1 MTDDRRTY
9 RIEQLGRP
17 QHNGV
22 QYNEEVASLEGLVTH
37 HPGGNRNIRM
47 REGSILRAENPAR
60 RSHAYISGDF
70 EEVINGRVDRYDTLQ
85 PDQVLLVKDF
95 ILEDPQPPRG
105 TSARAVDIPS
115 PASGY
120 VNSVRA
126 NAGFVEIMD
135 REGGTVIAR
144 LRHMSNIA
152 VEPGDTVSY
161 GESLGQQD
169 NLGLN
174 RPAGVGMHVHIEM
187 DTGHYQQFQ
196 SYMADLANGR
206 LPVQAEYRENVQPL
220 PIVNDGTFRLG
231 QSNERVRDLQ
241 RVMADE
247 GYLAT
252 GGGALDQD
260 GVYRP
265 GMQGALLDFQRA
277 HGLPQTGDIDPATL
291 RMAPLVEPRLVD
303 HQDVFVPGRPMPAQ
317 PATQPTA
324 PGHPGHPDHR
334 QNLTAPLP
342 PPVNRQAPGSG
353 RSPGDPGHPD
363 HAMLQQIREAVHR
376 IDDGIGKPHDEA
388 SERMSR
394 CLLVQCREAG
404 LRRVDHV
411 VMGTNGTNLFA
422 VEGQL
427 NDPAHLRTHVATGQ
441 AIRTPLEQS
450 DERLL
455 VATRAAAPRQQES
468 VQQRDPA
475 RGPDDPGRSGPIMQ
489 M

>member
-17 QHNGV
+17 KSNGV

-47 REGSILRAENPAR
+47 QEGSILRAENSAR

-70 EEVINGRVDRYDTLQ
+70 EEVIDGRVDRYDTLR

-95 ILEDPQPPRG
+95 ILEDPEPPRN
-105 TSARAVDIPS
+105 TSARAVDIPA
-115 PASGY
+115 PTSGY
-120 VNSVRA
+120 VSSVRP
-126 NAGFVEIMD
+126 NAGFVEITD
-135 REGGTVIAR
+135 REGGMVIAR

-152 VEPGDTVSY
+152 VEPGDTISY
-161 GESLGQQD
+161 GQSLGQQD

-196 SYMADLANGR
+196 NYMADLANGR
-206 LPVQAEYRENVQPL
+206 LPVQAVYRENVQSHP
-220 PIVNDGTFRLG
+220 VVDDGTFRLG
-231 QSNERVRDLQ
+231 QSNERIRDLQ

-247 GYLAT
+247 SYRASDDK
-252 GGGALDQD
+252 ALDQD

-291 RMAPLVEPRLVD
+291 RMAPSMQPRAVD
-303 HQDVFVPGRPMPAQ
+303 REDFFTPGRPMPTR
-317 PATQPTA
+317 PAVRPTA

-334 QNLTAPLP
+334 QNLTDSLP
-342 PPVNRQAPGSG
+342 PPVNRQAPGS
-353 RSPGDPGHPD
+353 RRDPTDPNHPD
-363 HAMLQQIREAVHR
+363 HAMLQQIREGVRRVA
-376 IDDGIGKPHDEA
+376 DGIGKPYDDA

-394 CLLVQCREAG
+394 CLLAQCRHAG
-404 LRRVDHV
+404 LQRVDHV

-427 NDPAHLRTHVATGQ
+427 KDPAHLRTHVATGQ
-441 AIRTPLEQS
+441 AIRTSVEQS

-455 VATRAAAPRQQES
+455 AASHAAVRQRES
-468 VQQRDPA
+468 AQQRELA
-475 RGPDDPGRSGPIMQ
+475 IGPDDPGWSAPVMQ

>member
-17 QHNGV
+17 RRNGV
-22 QYNEEVASLEGLVTH
+22 QYNEEVASLDGLVTH

-47 REGSILRAENPAR
+47 QESLILRAENPAR

-95 ILEDPQPPRG
+95 ILEDPEPPRG

-135 REGGTVIAR
+135 REDGTVIAR
-144 LRHMSNIA
+144 LRHMSNIT

-161 GESLGQQD
+161 GQSLGQQD

-174 RPAGVGMHVHIEM
+174 RPAGIGMHVHIEM

-196 SYMADLANGR
+196 DYMADLADGR
-206 LPVQAEYRENVQPL
+206 LPVQAAYRENIQPL
-220 PIVNDGTFRLG
+220 PVVDDGTFRLG

-241 RVMADE
+241 RMMADE
-247 GYLAT
+247 GYRAT
-252 GGGALDQD
+252 GGEVLDQD

-291 RMAPLVEPRLVD
+291 RMAPPIQRRMVD
-303 HQDVFVPGRPMPAQ
+303 REDVFTLGRPMPGHLVVE
-317 PATQPTA
+317 PTA

-334 QNLTAPLP
+334 QNLTDPLP
-342 PPVNRQAPGSG
+342 PPVNRQAPDSR
-353 RSPGDPGHPD
+353 RSPADPDHPG
-363 HAMLQQIREAVHR
+363 HAMLQQIRKGVHR
-376 IDDGIGKPHDEA
+376 IDVGIGKPYDQT

-394 CLLVQCREAG
+394 CLLAQCREAG

-411 VMGTNGTNLFA
+411 VMGANGTNLFA
-422 VEGQL
+422 VEGQFKA
-427 NDPAHLRTHVATGQ
+427 PAHLRTHVATAQ
-441 AIRTPLEQS
+441 AIRTPVEQS

-455 VATRAAAPRQQES
+455 AANHAAARQQES
-468 VQQRDPA
+468 TQQHELA
-475 RGPDDPGRSGPIMQ
+475 RGPDDLGRSRPVMQ